1 MGHVVGL
8 EGQVD
13 EFETFVRD
21 VEPRLRRALIGA
33 RGPLDGRD
41 ATAEALAYAWE
52 HWETV
57 KAMENPIG
65 YLYRVG
71 QSRTRLRRAVRVPAR
86 PPQEPAETD
95 PALVEALKA
104 LTEPQRVAVFL
115 VHGCGWP
122 HADVGRVLEV
132 TPSTVATHVQRAL
145 VKLREHLEVRAD
157 G

>member
-1 MGHVVGL
+1 VD
-8 EGQVD
+8 EFQVD
-13 EFETFVRD
+13 EFEGFVREA
-21 VEPRLRRALIGA
+21 EPRLRRALIGA
-33 RGPLDGRD
+33 RGPVDGRD

-57 KAMENPIG
+57 KDMSNAVG

-71 QSRTRLRRAVRVPAR
+71 QSRTRPRRTVRVPAR
-86 PPQEPAETD
+86 TPDEVPAHD

-104 LTEPQRVAVFL
+104 LTEPQRVSVFL

-122 HADVGRVLEV
+122 HADVGKVLDV
-132 TPSTVATHVQRAL
+132 TASTVATHVQRGL
-145 VKLREHLEVRAD
+145 TKLRQQLEVTAD